1 MTGSGTSRPPQ
12 ALTSK
17 TIEALKPDQA
27 GPYRLPDS
35 RCKGLAVRVA
45 RDGGKTWD
53 LTFRVKGAGVKRL
66 SLGRFDD
73 VSLESARERANT
85 LTSAARRGIDHIANE
100 AGARDEHGRSFTVGE
115 LINDYVKRRVAGKLK
130 TADDIESRL
139 RRALASVLTRKAA
152 DIRRRDLRML
162 FDETVDQG
170 YESEAEKRRKTVSAM
185 FRWALRQDIIE
196 TDPTTGLTPYDEG
209 EPRER
214 VLSADEIAKL
224 WLWLNSGDMYSMS
237 ADVLRLQLLLGCR
250 VGEASRMHAS
260 EFSKDTKGRLIWTL
274 PMERSKNNKAR
285 VTPIV
290 GLAREI
296 VETRL
301 ETANDDGR
309 LFVSERGMDLSATL
323 VGQHI
328 RARWDRLPVERFGTH
343 DLRRTAATQMVELGL
358 SLDIVAAIVGHSAG
372 GVQAQTLVKHY
383 VHSDFIDR
391 KAIALAS
398 WDARMHTIISDE
410 KSTGA
415 IIPMRRNNS

>member
-1 MTGSGTSRPPQ
+1 
-12 ALTSK
+12 
-17 TIEALKPDQA
+17 
-27 GPYRLPDS
+27 
-35 RCKGLAVRVA
+35 
-45 RDGGKTWD
+45 
-53 LTFRVKGAGVKRL
+53 
-66 SLGRFDD
+66 
-73 VSLESARERANT
+73 
-85 LTSAARRGIDHIANE
+85 
-100 AGARDEHGRSFTVGE
+100 
-115 LINDYVKRRVAGKLK
+115 
-130 TADDIESRL
+130 
-139 RRALASVLTRKAA
+139 
-152 DIRRRDLRML
+152 
-162 FDETVDQG
+162 
-170 YESEAEKRRKTVSAM
+170 
-185 FRWALRQDIIE
+185 
-196 TDPTTGLTPYDEG
+196 
-209 EPRER
+209 
-214 VLSADEIAKL
+214 
-224 WLWLNSGDMYSMS
+224 MS